1 MKKTTKIALVGFW
14 VVLAALIL
22 YLGINYLKGLSVFS
36 NEKYYYARFK
46 DVSGIVV
53 ASPVLINGYKVGTV
67 QGLEFDMEHD
77 ATTLVK
83 VNIDKSIR
91 LPKGTSATARLSLFG
106 GAQLDLHLGA
116 SSEILEQGGYLE
128 TVPPDNDPMSVVTN
142 TILPTVVKM
151 LPKIDSTLSAI
162 NTIANDPVIRA
173 TLKEVHATVQ
183 RANVAMQGIEGVV
196 AKVDG
201 YMKGDVANI
210 LRAADSSAVRLE
222 RFTRQ
227 LDEIELKTLVQNL
240 ETSSEELRKIT
251 QQINSTDGTIG
262 KLVHNNELYNEINGL
277 LQTIDTL
284 VKDIKANPKKY
295 LKISV
300 F

>member
-91 LPKGTSATARLSLFG
+91 LPKAHLPLLASPSLEEHSWICIWV
-106 GAQLDLHLGA
+106 L
-116 SSEILEQGGYLE
+116 
-128 TVPPDNDPMSVVTN
+128 
-142 TILPTVVKM
+142 
-151 LPKIDSTLSAI
+151 LPKSWNREDIWRLFLPIMTLCLWL
-162 NTIANDPVIRA
+162 R
-173 TLKEVHATVQ
+173 
-183 RANVAMQGIEGVV
+183 
-196 AKVDG
+196 
-201 YMKGDVANI
+201 I
-210 LRAADSSAVRLE
+210 LSYPLW
-222 RFTRQ
+222 
-227 LDEIELKTLVQNL
+227 
-240 ETSSEELRKIT
+240 
-251 QQINSTDGTIG
+251 
-262 KLVHNNELYNEINGL
+262 
-277 LQTIDTL
+277 
-284 VKDIKANPKKY
+284 
-295 LKISV
+295 
-300 F
+300 